1 MAIGMLHESSRPL
14 HPLHAVLVAGATPLF
29 IGAALSDWAY
39 SASPIPQ
46 WANFAAWLLVGAMV
60 LTGLSL
66 LWALIAL
73 VVARGGGRRG
83 AVFVVALVAA
93 FVLGLAASLVH
104 AKDAWAMMPE
114 GLILS
119 VLVTLASII
128 ATWAAFARGA
138 AR

>member
-1 MAIGMLHESSRPL
+1 MSMGTIQAPSRPL
-14 HPLHAVLVAGATPLF
+14 HPLHAVLVAGSTPLF

-39 SASPIPQ
+39 SSSPIPQ

-60 LTGLSL
+60 LTGLAL

-73 VVARGGGRRG
+73 ALSRRGGALGLI
-83 AVFVVALVAA
+83 FVLALVAA
-93 FVLGLAASLVH
+93 FILGFIASLVH

-114 GLILS
+114 GLVLS
-119 VLVTLASII
+119 VLTAATSIV
-128 ATWAAFARGA
+128 ATWAGFARGA